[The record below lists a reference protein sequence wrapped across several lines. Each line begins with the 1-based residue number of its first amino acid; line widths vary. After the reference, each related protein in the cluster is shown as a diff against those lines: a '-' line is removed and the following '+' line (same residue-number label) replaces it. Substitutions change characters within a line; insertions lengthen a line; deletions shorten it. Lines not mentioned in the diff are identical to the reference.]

1 MSDPLELTRRLYL
14 GQMTTGMTGLALS
27 RLLMSDLGAAVPPG
41 AHFNPTAARVD
52 KDARLLWR
60 FPPRRLGADRP
71 ALPRV
76 IGLPEIRGEHAAGS
90 QAQADGLPGLRMG
103 RHPRDLVS

>member
-60 FPPRRLGADRP
+60 FPPRRLGAE
-71 ALPRV
+71 
-76 IGLPEIRGEHAAGS
+76 EIRDTLLATAG
-90 QAQADGLPGLRMG
+90 QLKLEPMGGPGFRLYRY
-103 RHPRDLVS
+103 LVNNVSKYIPFVE